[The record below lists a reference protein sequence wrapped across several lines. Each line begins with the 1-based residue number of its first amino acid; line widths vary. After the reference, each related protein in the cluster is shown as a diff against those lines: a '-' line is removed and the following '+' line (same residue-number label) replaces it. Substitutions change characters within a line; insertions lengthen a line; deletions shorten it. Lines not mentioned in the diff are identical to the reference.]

1 MVKKIIVRGLFM
13 VFFFC
18 FFLIY
23 LAPANKLLS
32 IVDLPKN
39 IKLYGVNGD
48 LWEGCIDTIDVDQ
61 FRINN
66 VKWELDFF
74 TLVFARGLSVS
85 IDDDNV
91 AKGVFGLNVFD
102 LDKELY
108 LSGIDIRT
116 TLENVLTYVKLPM
129 PVKASGIIHTD
140 LNHVAIIKN
149 GTIKAINGTV
159 VARDVVVKNP
169 LDPETDIDLGRVTF
183 DIQTPKGKVPK
194 LEISIDQDSTMFKVN
209 NLKVTISNM
218 SEIEVEGAIKPK
230 GSIPESLATMLN
242 MLGKPDAS
250 GAIKISYK
258 TKI

>member
-91 AKGVFGLNVFD
+91 AKGVLV
-102 LDKELY
+102 
-108 LSGIDIRT
+108 
-116 TLENVLTYVKLPM
+116 
-129 PVKASGIIHTD
+129 
-140 LNHVAIIKN
+140 
-149 GTIKAINGTV
+149 
-159 VARDVVVKNP
+159 
-169 LDPETDIDLGRVTF
+169 
-183 DIQTPKGKVPK
+183 
-194 LEISIDQDSTMFKVN
+194 
-209 NLKVTISNM
+209 
-218 SEIEVEGAIKPK
+218 
-230 GSIPESLATMLN
+230 
-242 MLGKPDAS
+242 
-250 GAIKISYK
+250 
-258 TKI
+258 